1 MQAATAAYDLDALEV
16 ERLTVEF
23 LAKHPDPIGQFV
35 SVVVGPEHPLAAVA
49 RVVERQIFEKTFGND
64 AATMAAEYGPYE
76 SRSLFFLVLDR
87 RRGMPAGTGRVI
99 EGHGEAVKTI
109 HDAPAYIGVDTTAI
123 LAAHDMTGKKI
134 WDIATIAVLPEY
146 RGGRSS
152 LTVSSLLYRTFLVTG
167 KRAGVEHAVMM
178 LDSGAYRNVLLLGA
192 PLEPLAGSE
201 PFEYLGSAENR
212 ALYAPFDAVGP
223 AISAQAK
230 RLGRPFA
237 KITGEIRATGPR
249 RLMARRVAAGVARR
263 VASGRGLDRHI
274 LVID

>member
-1 MQAATAAYDLDALEV
+1 MPAATAYDLDALEI
-16 ERLTVEF
+16 ERITVEF

-35 SVVVGPEHPLAAVA
+35 SVVAGPEHPLAAVA
-49 RVVERQIFEKTFGND
+49 RAVERQIFEEAFGND
-64 AATMAAEYGPYE
+64 ADTMAAEYGPYE
-76 SRSLFFLVLDR
+76 NRSLFFVVLDR
-87 RRGMPAGTGRVI
+87 RRGMPAGAGRII
-99 EGHGEAVKTI
+99 EGHGAEVKTI
-109 HDAPAYIGVDTTAI
+109 HDAPAYIGVDTEAI
-123 LAAHDMTGKKI
+123 LAAHGMAGRKI
-134 WDIATIAVLPEY
+134 WDYATIAVLPQY

-178 LDSGAYRNVLLLGA
+178 LDRGAYRNLQLLGV
-192 PLEPLAGSE
+192 PFEPLAGSQ

-212 ALYAPFDAVGP
+212 ALHAPFDALTP
-223 AISAQAK
+223 AIATQAR

-249 RLMARRVAAGVARR
+249 RLMVRRVAAGVARR